1 MEQIYTLLHRL
12 GISATYTGFYPA
24 AEAVRLC
31 MQRQDRL
38 QLVTRRLYPV
48 LAKQYGTNWQ
58 AMERNLR
65 TVSKAA
71 WRKNRP
77 LLEEL
82 AGLPLPK
89 PPSAG
94 YFLALLS
101 GHLLAMQK
109 REEETATAE

>member
-1 MEQIYTLLHRL
+1 MEQIYTLMHRL
-12 GISATYTGFYPA
+12 GINATYTGFYPA

-38 QLVTRRLYPV
+38 QLVTKRLYPV
-48 LAKQYGTNWQ
+48 LAKRFGTNWK

-65 TVSKAA
+65 TVSRAA

-101 GHLLAMQK
+101 GHLLAMRT
-109 REEETATAE
+109 REEAAATAE

>member
-12 GISATYTGFYPA
+12 GISATYNGFYPV

-31 MQRQDRL
+31 MQRQD
-38 QLVTRRLYPV
+38 PV